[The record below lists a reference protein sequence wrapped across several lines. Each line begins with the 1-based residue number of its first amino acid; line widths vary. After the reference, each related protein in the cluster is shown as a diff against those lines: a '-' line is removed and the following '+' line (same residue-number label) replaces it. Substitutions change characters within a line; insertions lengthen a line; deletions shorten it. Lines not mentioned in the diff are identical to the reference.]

1 MGVPVLALSAGL
13 KIVGDLL
20 NANANKGNA
29 KDTDKYLNAN
39 FRTSGSITKLI
50 KTLIIEPTI
59 IVSEEAYQSKALDAA
74 ANSALDIFTSFY
86 TQAFDILTKIH
97 GKSAVETIDVLSTN
111 NYKTNDLVKI
121 AGSKAAYKGLSYAA
135 GALGYDLSTEDLK
148 RPVTLNQLDFN
159 SPAMYL
165 NDEELNILKVC
176 LEDITKAE
184 KNSVTDGAYIR
195 SIRVTIKSDAHGIIE
210 IPLTIVGSIK
220 KVTQAELIKVVED
233 QNAKYSMYARW
244 LEYRSGGISLGDFIF
259 CNDLIREY
267 KKNRL
272 DKNSSLLG
280 NLTVKDFNSAARQVL
295 TGVKGAEASFGIVII
310 SDNDANYISKAMR
323 NDITKF
329 NGKEKYLSVMQAHN
343 LVILNDDTERCIMLI
358 SDLQGEID
366 TGYAKLMKR
375 SNSGS
380 DNSIYEM
387 MKYMLNNKV
396 PTF

>member
-1 MGVPVLALSAGL
+1 MGVPVMALTAGL
-13 KIVGDLL
+13 KIVSDMLKS
-20 NANANKGNA
+20 NANQGEV
-29 KDTDKYLNAN
+29 KDTDKYLNSN
-39 FRTSGSITKLI
+39 FKVSGSITKLI

-59 IVSEEAYQSKALDAA
+59 IVSEEAYQSKALDSAVNA
-74 ANSALDIFTSFY
+74 ALDIFTSFY

-111 NYKTNDLVKI
+111 NYKTNDLVRI
-121 AGSKAAYKGLSYAA
+121 AGAKGAYKGLSYAA

-148 RPVTLNQLDFN
+148 QPVTLNQLDFN

-165 NDEELNILKVC
+165 NEEELNILRVC
-176 LEDITKAE
+176 LEDITKAD
-184 KNSVTDGAYIR
+184 KNSVVDGAYIR

-210 IPLTIVGSIK
+210 IPMTIVGSIK
-220 KVTQAELIKVVED
+220 KVKQAELIKVVED
-233 QNAKYSMYARW
+233 QNAKNSFYARW
-244 LEYRSGGISLGDFIF
+244 LEYRSGGISLGDFLF
-259 CNDLIREY
+259 CNDLIKEY

-272 DKNSSLLG
+272 DKNSTLLG
-280 NLTVKDFNSAARQVL
+280 DLTVKELNSAARRVL
-295 TGVKGAEASFGIVII
+295 TGVKGAEASFGIVVV
-310 SDNDANYISKAMR
+310 SDNDATYISKAFR
-323 NDITKF
+323 NDITTF
-329 NGKEKYLSVMQAHN
+329 NGKEKYLKVMQAHN

-375 SNSGS
+375 GSGNSET
-380 DNSIYEM
+380 SILEM

>member
-310 SDNDANYISKAMR
+310 SDNDANYISKTMR

-343 LVILNDDTERCIMLI
+343 LVILNDDTERCVMLI

>member
-1 MGVPVLALSAGL
+1 
-13 KIVGDLL
+13 
-20 NANANKGNA
+20 
-29 KDTDKYLNAN
+29 
-39 FRTSGSITKLI
+39 
-50 KTLIIEPTI
+50 
-59 IVSEEAYQSKALDAA
+59 
-74 ANSALDIFTSFY
+74 
-86 TQAFDILTKIH
+86 
-97 GKSAVETIDVLSTN
+97 
-111 NYKTNDLVKI
+111 
-121 AGSKAAYKGLSYAA
+121 
-135 GALGYDLSTEDLK
+135 
-148 RPVTLNQLDFN
+148 
-159 SPAMYL
+159 MYL

-210 IPLTIVGSIK
+210 IPLTIIGSIK
-220 KVTQAELIKVVED
+220 KVSQAELNKVVED
-233 QNAKYSMYARW
+233 QNAKYSLYARW

-280 NLTVKDFNSAARQVL
+280 NLTVKDFNSVARQVL
-295 TGVKGAEASFGIVII
+295 TGVKGTEASFGIVII

-323 NDITKF
+323 VDITKF
-329 NGKEKYLSVMQAHN
+329 NGKEKYLSIMQAHN
-343 LVILNDDTERCIMLI
+343 LVILNDDTERCVMLI

-375 SNSGS
+375 SSSGS
-380 DNSIYEM
+380 DNAIYEM

>member
-165 NDEELNILKVC
+165 NDEELNVLKVC

-343 LVILNDDTERCIMLI
+343 LVILNDDTERCVMLI

-375 SNSGS
+375 SSSGS

>member
-1 MGVPVLALSAGL
+1 MV
-13 KIVGDLL
+13 
-20 NANANKGNA
+20 N
-29 KDTDKYLNAN
+29 
-39 FRTSGSITKLI
+39 
-50 KTLIIEPTI
+50 
-59 IVSEEAYQSKALDAA
+59 Q
-74 ANSALDIFTSFY
+74 
-86 TQAFDILTKIH
+86 QQ
-97 GKSAVETIDVLSTN
+97 TIDVLSTN

-210 IPLTIVGSIK
+210 IPLTIIGSIK
-220 KVTQAELIKVVED
+220 KVSQAELNKVVED
-233 QNAKYSMYARW
+233 QNAKYSLYARW

-280 NLTVKDFNSAARQVL
+280 NLTVKDFNSVARQVL
-295 TGVKGAEASFGIVII
+295 TGVKGTEASFGIVII

-323 NDITKF
+323 VDITKF
-329 NGKEKYLSVMQAHN
+329 NGKEKYLSIMQAHN
-343 LVILNDDTERCIMLI
+343 LVILNDDTERCVMLI

-375 SNSGS
+375 SSSGS
-380 DNSIYEM
+380 DNAIYEM

>member
-29 KDTDKYLNAN
+29 KDTGKYLNAN

-59 IVSEEAYQSKALDAA
+59 IVSEEAYQSKALDSA
-74 ANSALDIFTSFY
+74 ANAALDIFTSFY

-159 SPAMYL
+159 SPAMYI

-184 KNSVTDGAYIR
+184 KNSVIDGAYIR
-195 SIRVTIKSDAHGIIE
+195 SIRVTIKSDAHGVIE
-210 IPLTIVGSIK
+210 IPLTIIGSIK
-220 KVTQAELIKVVED
+220 KVTQAELIKVVEN

-295 TGVKGAEASFGIVII
+295 TGVKGVEASFGIVII

-323 NDITKF
+323 VDITKF
-329 NGKEKYLSVMQAHN
+329 NGKEKYLSIMQAHN

>member
-1 MGVPVLALSAGL
+1 MVVPVLALTAGL

-121 AGSKAAYKGLSYAA
+121 AGSRAAYKGLSYAA

-195 SIRVTIKSDAHGIIE
+195 SIRVTINSDAHGIIE

-220 KVTQAELIKVVED
+220 KVTQAKLIKVVED
-233 QNAKYSMYARW
+233 QNAKYSMHARW
-244 LEYRSGGISLGDFIF
+244 LEYRSGGISLGDFMF

-272 DKNSSLLG
+272 DKNGSLLG

-295 TGVKGAEASFGIVII
+295 TGVKGAEASFGIIII

-343 LVILNDDTERCIMLI
+343 LVILNDDTERCVMLI

>member
-59 IVSEEAYQSKALDAA
+59 IVSEEAYQSKALDSA
-74 ANSALDIFTSFY
+74 ANAALDIFTSFY

-165 NDEELNILKVC
+165 NDEELSVLKVC

-280 NLTVKDFNSAARQVL
+280 NLTVKDFNSAARQIL

-323 NDITKF
+323 VDITKF

-343 LVILNDDTERCIMLI
+343 LVILNDDTERCVMLI

>member
-1 MGVPVLALSAGL
+1 MVVPVLALTAGL

-121 AGSKAAYKGLSYAA
+121 AGSRAAYKGLSYAA

-220 KVTQAELIKVVED
+220 KVTQAKLIKVVED
-233 QNAKYSMYARW
+233 QNAKYSMHARW
-244 LEYRSGGISLGDFIF
+244 LEYRSGGISLGDFMF

-272 DKNSSLLG
+272 DKNGSLLG

-295 TGVKGAEASFGIVII
+295 TGVKGAEASFGIIII

-343 LVILNDDTERCIMLI
+343 LVILNDDTERCVMLI